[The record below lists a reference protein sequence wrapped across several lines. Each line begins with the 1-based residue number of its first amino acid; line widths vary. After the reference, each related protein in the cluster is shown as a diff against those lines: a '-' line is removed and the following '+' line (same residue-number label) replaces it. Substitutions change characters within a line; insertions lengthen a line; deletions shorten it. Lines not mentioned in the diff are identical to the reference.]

1 MNEVFERIGW
11 EGSAYMQAQR
21 ETAHTLP
28 VLHTTGGVEENG
40 VLTATPSEEAQARV
54 EEFQNLS
61 SYDRNHFAY

>member
-1 MNEVFERIGW
+1 MNEVFALIGW
-11 EGSAYMQAQR
+11 EGLCPTCRPSGR
-21 ETAHTLP
+21 PPTLP
-28 VLHTTGGVEENG
+28 VLHTTGWVEENR